1 MTYQRRPTVTGVT
14 YNRPSIM
21 AHRPPVRP
29 ILPPRQTIPVSIGI
43 SRQRGLGNLGQ
54 ITGNPT
60 IDGIIEN
67 PFFLIGGGLLAWFL
81 ISRAISGKP
90 RRRSKGI
97 SLLTVATLAA
107 GAGAAGYLWGNGT
120 LNQL

>member
-1 MTYQRRPTVTGVT
+1 
-14 YNRPSIM
+14 
-21 AHRPPVRP
+21 
-29 ILPPRQTIPVSIGI
+29 
-43 SRQRGLGNLGQ
+43 LGNLGQ

-67 PFFLIGGGLLAWFL
+67 PWFLIGGGLLVWYLGSQAL
-81 ISRAISGKP
+81 QGISGKR

-97 SLLTVATLAA
+97 SPLTIATFVA